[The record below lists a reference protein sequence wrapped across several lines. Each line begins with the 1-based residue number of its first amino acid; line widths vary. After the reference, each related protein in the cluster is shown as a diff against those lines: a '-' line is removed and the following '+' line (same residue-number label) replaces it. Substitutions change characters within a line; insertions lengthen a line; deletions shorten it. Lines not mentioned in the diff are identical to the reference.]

1 MIVIDLCCDKDHRF
15 EGWFASAEAF
25 DQQHASQM
33 VSCPVC
39 ASTTVRRLPSAPYVQ
54 TRTAAAAPN
63 SSSTP
68 PSTPPGAPSGTSLSP
83 ATAAAVLQMLRHMSR
98 NAEDVGERLP
108 EEARRIHYGN
118 AEARDIRGQASPEDV
133 EDLLE
138 EGIVVVP
145 LPPTDDEVH

>member
-1 MIVIDLCCDKDHRF
+1 
-15 EGWFASAEAF
+15 
-25 DQQHASQM
+25 
-33 VSCPVC
+33 
-39 ASTTVRRLPSAPYVQ
+39 
-54 TRTAAAAPN
+54 
-63 SSSTP
+63 
-68 PSTPPGAPSGTSLSP
+68 
-83 ATAAAVLQMLRHMSR
+83 MLRHMSR

-108 EEARRIHYGN
+108 EEARRIHYGD